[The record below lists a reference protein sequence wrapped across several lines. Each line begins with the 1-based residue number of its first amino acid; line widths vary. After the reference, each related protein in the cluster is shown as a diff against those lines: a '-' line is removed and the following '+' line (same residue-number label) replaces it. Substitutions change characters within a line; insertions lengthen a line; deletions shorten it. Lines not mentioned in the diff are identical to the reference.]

1 VVLDCICKNKL
12 AVHTGIRDM
21 ERYLVLDEEENLKS
35 IRFTPTDED
44 TPTVLSTACNAMII
58 SLGEFV
64 SLFGLDTAIVDEYGK
79 ELERLTRE
87 P

>member
-1 VVLDCICKNKL
+1 
-12 AVHTGIRDM
+12 
-21 ERYLVLDEEENLKS
+21 
-35 IRFTPTDED
+35 
-44 TPTVLSTACNAMII
+44 MII